1 VVQLVRVVD
10 VSQPQQTTA
19 GAGGGARR
27 LLRLTVTDGHR
38 EAKAAEYRPIKHLQP
53 DMRPGTKL
61 LLRDVVILM
70 GVMLLTEQSVR
81 VLGGR
86 VDALA
91 DEWEA
96 EQQYAGMHRPDT
108 DLDRPKFHPFDP
120 TSEAARRVPSSSLE
134 VEVVASGAPCTLA
147 NPSGADV
154 TPSADVTTAP
164 ALAPR
169 AKPKLP
175 PKRGEAS
182 TAPVKPPALP
192 APPVKIVGVK
202 TVAAVPLPPV
212 ATPAMEEEVPSVTP
226 PPPTRAAPTAGPR
239 NKEAVRDRLLERFT
253 GTRGGRGTHEG
264 RGGVGRGRGRKGEE
278 DDGGGVGLTLDEWE
292 ELQAHKAAHARSRGA
307 RGGSHVSG
315 SAAGTPAAHR

>member
-1 VVQLVRVVD
+1 VVQLVRVAD
-10 VSQPQQTTA
+10 VSRPLQTADRA
-19 GAGGGARR
+19 GSGARR

-38 EAKAAEYRPIKHLQP
+38 EAKAAEYQPIKQLQP

-61 LLRDVVILM
+61 QLCNVVIFM

-96 EQQYAGMHRPDT
+96 ERQYTGMHRPDI

-120 TSEAARRVPSSSLE
+120 TSEAARRIPSSSLE
-134 VEVVASGAPCTLA
+134 VQVAASGAPCTLA

-154 TPSADVTTAP
+154 MPRTDVSTAP
-164 ALAPR
+164 AFAPR
-169 AKPKLP
+169 TKPKLP

-192 APPVKIVGVK
+192 APPVKMVGVK
-202 TVAAVPLPPV
+202 TVAAVSQQPV
-212 ATPAMEEEVPSVTP
+212 ATPAMEEEIPAVASPLTTP
-226 PPPTRAAPTAGPR
+226 APPAGPR

-253 GTRGGRGTHEG
+253 GTHGGRSTHEG
-264 RGGVGRGRGRKGEE
+264 RGGRGRKGEQ
-278 DDGGGVGLTLDEWE
+278 DDTAGSLTLDEWE
-292 ELQAHKAAHARSRGA
+292 QLQAHQAQRNAAHARLRAA
-307 RGGSHVSG
+307 RRESHVSG
-315 SAAGTPAAHR
+315 SSADTRAAHR